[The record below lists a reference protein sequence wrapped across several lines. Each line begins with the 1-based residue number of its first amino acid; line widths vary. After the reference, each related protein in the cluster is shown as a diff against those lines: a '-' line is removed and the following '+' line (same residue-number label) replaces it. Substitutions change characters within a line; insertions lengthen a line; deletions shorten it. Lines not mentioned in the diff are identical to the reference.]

1 MHLDIV
7 TPERQLLSAE
17 VSMVQ
22 IPGMEGDMAVMGNHA
37 PTVTTL
43 RPGVLTVTGGDGVQE
58 FVVTGGFA
66 EISGAGTSVLAE
78 QAVPRADAGSE
89 MFDAL
94 LGEAKAA
101 LETADDASKAAI
113 AQRVN
118 DITDL
123 KSRIGV

>member
-43 RPGVLTVTGGDGVQE
+43 RPGVLTVTGESGAEE

-66 EISGAGTSVLAE
+66 EISEGGTSVLAE
-78 QAVPRADAGSE
+78 QAVPKGEVNAE
-89 MFDAL
+89 MLEAL
-94 LGEAKAA
+94 KAEAEAA
-101 LETADDASKAAI
+101 LDAADDDSKAAM
-113 AQRVN
+113 AQRIN
-118 DITDL
+118 DIAEL
-123 KSRIGV
+123 ISRL

>member
-43 RPGVLTVTGGDGVQE
+43 RPGILTVTSGEGTQE
-58 FVVTGGFA
+58 YVVTGGFA
-66 EISGAGTSVLAE
+66 EISPEGASVLAE
-78 QAVPRADAGSE
+78 QAVLRSEFSPEMLSGLVTEARESLEIADPS
-89 MFDAL
+89 
-94 LGEAKAA
+94 AKAA
-101 LETADDASKAAI
+101 V
-113 AQRVN
+113 AQRIN
-118 DITDL
+118 DFETL
-123 KSRIGV
+123 SARVS